1 MKARLRI
8 LSVTLLLGFG
18 IPAWAHHSFSA
29 VFDAKSPIEASG
41 TVTQVDWRN
50 PHAWIYVDV
59 EDDENNVVNWAFELG
74 SPNGLRRSGWTPGG
88 VAGPATRLRLATS
101 SPSAA
106 TVQGMDRIG
115 QTLRPLLL
123 LTGPRFRET
132 RAVTTE
138 SEIERVYRYQQ
149 NTRGGTSRA
158 ARTVG

>member
-74 SPNGLRRSGWTPGG
+74 SPNGLRRSGWTRNSHRHQRLPCKGWIESG
-88 VAGPATRLRLATS
+88 KPCDHYSCGRDRDFGKLEPLQLSREESRTRLRCFKS
-101 SPSAA
+101 RVP
-106 TVQGMDRIG
+106 Q
-115 QTLRPLLL
+115 
-123 LTGPRFRET
+123 
-132 RAVTTE
+132 AV
-138 SEIERVYRYQQ
+138 
-149 NTRGGTSRA
+149 
-158 ARTVG
+158 